1 LDGKWTLEPK
11 TSTVRE
17 NYMKSL
23 KFKHEFAKEILDGRK
38 TTTWWLFDDKDL
50 TIGDKL
56 ELVDRDSKEKFG
68 EAIITDIKEKKIKDL
83 TEEELKNH
91 GYADRQDMINSHK
104 EYYDDRVNLE
114 TEVKML
120 TFDILKT

>member
-1 LDGKWTLEPK
+1 MK
-11 TSTVRE
+11 T
-17 NYMKSL
+17 L

-114 TEVKML
+114 TELKML